1 MACLHNLAVAFRQNF
16 VWNGLSSQ
24 WKSVPYFF
32 FQKVLQMSGNNSDA
46 VDQHVAFGDLDA
58 LIAALSCAIQE
69 EIDTSK
75 VQNKVGCIGWY
86 PLTSQA
92 DFG

>member
-1 MACLHNLAVAFRQNF
+1 
-16 VWNGLSSQ
+16 
-24 WKSVPYFF
+24 
-32 FQKVLQMSGNNSDA
+32 MSGNSSEA

-58 LIAALSCAIQE
+58 LIAVLSCAIQE

-75 VQNKVGCIGWY
+75 VQNKVGWY

>member
-1 MACLHNLAVAFRQNF
+1 
-16 VWNGLSSQ
+16 
-24 WKSVPYFF
+24 
-32 FQKVLQMSGNNSDA
+32 MSGNSSEA

-92 DFG
+92 DFGQHKMIADCSLYIHPIHDRRDLRKSNSS

>member
-1 MACLHNLAVAFRQNF
+1 
-16 VWNGLSSQ
+16 
-24 WKSVPYFF
+24 
-32 FQKVLQMSGNNSDA
+32 MSGNNSDA

-58 LIAALSCAIQE
+58 LIAALSWAIQE

>member
-1 MACLHNLAVAFRQNF
+1 
-16 VWNGLSSQ
+16 
-24 WKSVPYFF
+24 
-32 FQKVLQMSGNNSDA
+32 MSGNNSDA

-69 EIDTSK
+69 EIDTCK
-75 VQNKVGCIGWY
+75 VQNKVGCIDWY
-86 PLTSQA
+86 PLTRQA

>member
-1 MACLHNLAVAFRQNF
+1 
-16 VWNGLSSQ
+16 
-24 WKSVPYFF
+24 
-32 FQKVLQMSGNNSDA
+32 MSGNSSEA

>member
-1 MACLHNLAVAFRQNF
+1 
-16 VWNGLSSQ
+16 
-24 WKSVPYFF
+24 
-32 FQKVLQMSGNNSDA
+32 MSGNNSDA

-86 PLTSQA
+86 PLTSQV

>member
-1 MACLHNLAVAFRQNF
+1 
-16 VWNGLSSQ
+16 
-24 WKSVPYFF
+24 
-32 FQKVLQMSGNNSDA
+32 MSGNNSDA

-86 PLTSQA
+86 RVQRKSFLQLALRASRS
-92 DFG
+92 